1 LHLLGSSVFSQLL
14 VGASDGALDGWEL
27 GSALGIE
34 LSILL
39 GSLDG
44 ALDGWELGMLVGN
57 PLGILLGSLDGA
69 LDGWELGM
77 LVGNPLGILL
87 GSELGASDGDAD
99 GVLDCAA
106 LGASD
111 GSSLGELDA
120 DADGVLDGASVGASV
135 SVHSCAVCGDS
146 HPATHSYPAAQ
157 PQVQSVEPAVSKQI
171 PPSPLSHPCESSL
184 HGWNVGA
191 LLGSELGASD
201 GDADGVLD
209 CAAVGA
215 SDGSSHPCIESRG
228 SHHSTIIVSPT
239 VLLKKACIS
248 SSVYP
253 SSGTKSIFV
262 PYAAQ

>member
-1 LHLLGSSVFSQLL
+1 MSEFLLFPLVNLLRRVLGGFLLRRVLGGFLLRRVAVGNLLRRRVAWL
-14 VGASDGALDGWEL
+14 VGVNVGEYVGVLVDDGRDGATD
-27 GSALGIE
+27 
-34 LSILL
+34 
-39 GSLDG
+39 
-44 ALDGWELGMLVGN
+44 
-57 PLGILLGSLDGA
+57 
-69 LDGWELGM
+69 
-77 LVGNPLGILL
+77 
-87 GSELGASDGDAD
+87 GSELG
-99 GVLDCAA
+99 
-106 LGASD
+106 
-111 GSSLGELDA
+111 ELDSA
-120 DADGVLDGASVGASV
+120 PDGVLDGASVGASV